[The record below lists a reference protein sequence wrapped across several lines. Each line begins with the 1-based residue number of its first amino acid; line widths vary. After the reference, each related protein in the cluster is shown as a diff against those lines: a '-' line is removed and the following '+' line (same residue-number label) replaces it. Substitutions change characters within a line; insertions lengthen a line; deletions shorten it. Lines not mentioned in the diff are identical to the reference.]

1 MAGILDGLTSTV
13 NGWFDNSV
21 QPIDTSTFNRFNYNN
36 LLNEYNSL
44 GAQLTD
50 GMARGI
56 DVTDINNQMNNIS
69 TQLTNLEQLAALQ
82 NVAPSK
88 MTPIQAMQAQQM
100 LDANTGLTGWVN
112 NNFGNWGNALN
123 GIGQLG
129 NLFMNWR
136 ALGLAE
142 DQLDLQQNAFNFN
155 KAMTTKNLANQV
167 KSYNTALTDRMQ
179 ARAKTET
186 GNKSA
191 YDKQIEERKLDDKI

>member
-1 MAGILDGLTSTV
+1 MAGILDSITPTV
-13 NGWFDNSV
+13 GGWFDNSV
-21 QPIDTSTFNRFNYNN
+21 QPIDMSTFNRFNYNN

-82 NVAPSK
+82 NVDPSK

-191 YDKQIEERKLDDKI
+191 YDKQIEERKLSDKL

>member
-1 MAGILDGLTSTV
+1 MAGFWNDLTSTV
-13 NGWFDNSV
+13 GGWFDNSA
-21 QPIDTSTFNRFNYNN
+21 QPIDMSTFNRFNYNN

-50 GMARGI
+50 GMARGL

-69 TQLTNLEQLAALQ
+69 SQLTNLEQLAALQ
-82 NVAPSK
+82 NIDPSK
-88 MTPIQAMQAQQM
+88 MSPIQAMQAQKM

>member
-1 MAGILDGLTSTV
+1 MAGFWDGLTSKIS
-13 NGWFDNSV
+13 GLFDNSV
-21 QPIDTSTFNRFNYNN
+21 QPIDTSTLNQFNYSH

-44 GAQLTD
+44 GTQLTD

-56 DVTDINNQMNNIS
+56 DVTGINNQMNNIS

-82 NVAPSK
+82 NTDPSK
-88 MTPIQAMQAQQM
+88 MTPLQAMQAQKM
-100 LDANTGLTGWVN
+100 LDANTGLTGWIN

-191 YDKQIEERKLDDKI
+191 YDAQIEERKLDDKI

>member
-13 NGWFDNSV
+13 SGWFDNST
-21 QPIDTSTFNRFNYNN
+21 QPIDMSTFNRFNYNN

-44 GAQLTD
+44 GTQLTD
-50 GMARGI
+50 GMARGL

-82 NVAPSK
+82 NMDPSK
-88 MTPIQAMQAQQM
+88 MSPIQAMQAQKM
-100 LDANTGLTGWVN
+100 LDANTGFTGWANNTFGGMGNFVN
-112 NNFGNWGNALN
+112 TL
-123 GIGQLG
+123 GQLG
-129 NLFMNWR
+129 NLYMNYR
-136 ALGLAE
+136 ALGVAE

-167 KSYNTALTDRMQ
+167 KSYNTALTDRVQ

-186 GNKSA
+186 GNKNA

>member
-1 MAGILDGLTSTV
+1 MAGFFDRL
-13 NGWFDNSV
+13 FDNSV
-21 QPIDTSTFNRFNYNN
+21 QPIDTSTLNQFNYNH

-44 GAQLTD
+44 GTQLTD

-56 DVTDINNQMNNIS
+56 DVTGINNQMNNIS

-82 NVAPSK
+82 NTDPSK
-88 MTPIQAMQAQQM
+88 MSPIQAMQAQKI

-191 YDKQIEERKLDDKI
+191 YDDQIEERKLSDKI